1 MFRHDSPDEAAF
13 RIEVRIW
20 LEANLPAALRGRT
33 ARPPPAEL
41 MPWYRTLSRK
51 GWVAPHWPKQYGG
64 MGATLNEQ
72 IIMGEEL
79 ARIGAPQLPAQGL
92 NHIGPILIEFGGE
105 AQKARHLPPIIAG
118 TVIWAQGYSEPGAG
132 SDLASLAT
140 RATRDGDRF
149 VVQGQKIWTTWGHHS
164 DWMFALVRTD
174 PQAQPRHAGISF
186 LLLDLHS
193 PGITIRPI
201 KTIAGDDEFSEV
213 FFDNVSVPAENLVGK
228 LNDGWRIANALLG
241 HERLGTSNPQ
251 YALMAIERIKTM
263 ARASG
268 IIDDP
273 AFADR
278 LAAASINVTVLAA
291 LFSHAVELANRQAS
305 PGPESSVI
313 KIFGSELLQ
322 SLNELLLEA
331 AGGHASAAKPVA
343 TDFGE
348 IDVAAPFLQV
358 RRATIYG
365 GSSEIQRNIV
375 ARRVLHLPN

>member
-1 MFRHDSPDEAAF
+1 
-13 RIEVRIW
+13 
-20 LEANLPAALRGRT
+20 
-33 ARPPPAEL
+33 
-41 MPWYRTLSRK
+41 
-51 GWVAPHWPKQYGG
+51 
-64 MGATLNEQ
+64 
-72 IIMGEEL
+72 MGEEL
-79 ARIGAPQLPAQGL
+79 AHAGAPQLPAQGL
-92 NHIGPILIEFGGE
+92 NHIGPILIKFGTD

-140 RATRDGDRF
+140 RATLQGDHF
-149 VVQGQKIWTTWGHHS
+149 VVQGQKIWTTWGHYS

-193 PGITIRPI
+193 PGITVRPI

-213 FFDNVSVPAENLVGK
+213 YFDNVIVPAENLVGK

-251 YALMAIERIKTM
+251 YALVAIERIKTM

-273 AFADR
+273 AFQDR
-278 LAAASINVTVLAA
+278 LAAASINVTVLSA
-291 LFSHAVELANRQAS
+291 LFSHAVELASQKQN
-305 PGPESSVI
+305 PGPESSII

-331 AGGHASAAKPVA
+331 AGSHASTANPIA
-343 TDFGE
+343 TAFGE
-348 IDVAAPFLQV
+348 VDVAAPFLQV

-375 ARRVLHLPN
+375 ARRVLNLPN